1 MRPEYKAWL
10 EQEKYAPTTVNAQL
24 FRAERIEEHHG
35 NLDEHYT
42 KDRMESLLS
51 MLRYSKDDKRRNHPN
66 PSKLP
71 IEGDLQSGL
80 ASYRGAVARYRRF
93 RDAGYDTMDMLKPEE
108 AAAVAVIEDAGR
120 SFGLER
126 DMQAALRTEIEQL
139 EAGLTII
146 DDGAER
152 SVQSGFIDIT
162 ARDVQGRTVVIELK
176 SGTARHQAVAQIA
189 SYMGD
194 LLVEE
199 GGEVRGILVASGFDA
214 KTKAAARVIPTL
226 TLRQYSFKFLF
237 SEVEG

>member
-1 MRPEYKAWL
+1 MKPEYKAWL
-10 EQEKYAPTTVNAQL
+10 ELEKYAPNTVNAQL
-24 FRAERIEEHHG
+24 YRAERVEDHHG
-35 NLDEHYT
+35 NLDEHYA

-51 MLRYSKDDKRRNHPN
+51 TLRYSKDDKRRNHPN

-71 IEGDLQSGL
+71 IDGDLQTGL
-80 ASYRGAVARYRRF
+80 AAYRGAVERYRRF
-93 RDAGYDTMDMLKPEE
+93 RDTGYDDMETLKLEE
-108 AAAVAVIEDAGR
+108 AAAVTVMEDVGR

-126 DMQAALRTEIEQL
+126 DMQAALRSGIEQL
-139 EAGLTII
+139 EQGLTII

-162 ARDVQGRTVVIELK
+162 ARDVQGRTVIIELK
-176 SGTARHQAVAQIA
+176 AGTARHQAVAQIA

-194 LLVEE
+194 VLVEE

-237 SEVEG
+237 SEVED